1 MSGTLIE
8 TEGPPATPAP
18 PATRAPARRPR
29 APRGMHSGSAILLA
43 QTPRAIHRLGRV
55 LALFMLATGV
65 GLAFL
70 PWQQSVPGTGRVVG
84 FAPLDREFRVE
95 APLYG
100 RVTEWHV
107 REGTRVRGPR
117 TEDGRDVPGDLIAT
131 LSNNDPDY
139 LTALE
144 DQAARVR
151 EKLQAYR
158 DQYDMYSHIVETMES
173 ARQQAIEVARND
185 VSVGEKKLAAEGR
198 DLEAIRAKYETDA
211 VQMGRIGRLGPQ
223 GLASGREHELAD
235 LTLRESLAKVRKAEV
250 YVEAAKVELQ
260 GKQNKLKE
268 VEAKTLA
275 DVAKLRNDAQGAS
288 AKVSEG
294 EKELLEIESKV
305 RNQRSQVVR
314 APRDGVIQRLLVN
327 QGAEQVKDGDPIA
340 VLVPETSEMA
350 VELWLDGNDIPL
362 VNTGDH
368 VRLQFEGWP
377 AVQFVG
383 WPSVAVGSF
392 GGKVALIDPTDNGK
406 GRFRLLVV
414 PEADSAW
421 PSNRYLRQGVR
432 TKGWVLLRQVRL
444 GYEIWRRLNGFPKV
458 VASEEPSEAKGDAK
472 GNAKG
477 STAEGEDYGGKEKV
491 KLKRPKS

>member
-1 MSGTLIE
+1 MPATLIE
-8 TEGPPATPAP
+8 TPPAALPH
-18 PATRAPARRPR
+18 
-29 APRGMHSGSAILLA
+29 APRRAAPGVPFGSALLLA
-43 QTPRAIHRLGRV
+43 QTPRSVHRFGRALG
-55 LALFMLATGV
+55 LFMLATGL
-65 GLAFL
+65 GLGLL
-70 PWQQSVPGTGRVVG
+70 PWQQSVSGTGRVVG

-100 RVTEWHV
+100 RVMAWHV

-117 TEDGRDVPGDLIAT
+117 IEDGREVPGDPIAT

-139 LTALE
+139 LRALE
-144 DQAARVR
+144 EQSASVR
-151 EKLQAYR
+151 EKLRAYR
-158 DQYDMYSHIVETMES
+158 DQFEMYNHIVETMES
-173 ARQQAIEVARND
+173 AREQAIEVARND
-185 VSVGEKKLAAEGR
+185 VSVGEQKLAAEGR
-198 DLEAIRAKYETDA
+198 DLEAIRAKYDTDA
-211 VQMGRIGRLGPQ
+211 VQLGRIGRLGPQ
-223 GLASGREHELAD
+223 GLASGRERELAD
-235 LTLRESLAKVRKAEV
+235 LALRESQAKVRKAEV
-250 YVEAAKVELQ
+250 YVEAAKVELL

-268 VEAKTLA
+268 VEAKTRA
-275 DVAKLRNDAQGAS
+275 EVAKLRNDAQGAS
-288 AKVSEG
+288 AKVAEA

-305 RNQRSQVVR
+305 RNQRSQEVR

-340 VLVPETSEMA
+340 VLVPVTSEMA

-362 VNTGDH
+362 VSAGDR

-392 GGKVALIDPTDNGK
+392 GGKVALIDPIDNGK
-406 GRFRLLVV
+406 GRFRILIV
-414 PEADSAW
+414 PDEGSSW

-444 GYEIWRRLNGFPKV
+444 GYEVWRRLNGFPQA
-458 VASEEPSEAKGDAK
+458 VASSEPAEAKGDAK
-472 GNAKG
+472 G
-477 STAEGEDYGGKEKV
+477 STSTTHGDDPGEKEKV